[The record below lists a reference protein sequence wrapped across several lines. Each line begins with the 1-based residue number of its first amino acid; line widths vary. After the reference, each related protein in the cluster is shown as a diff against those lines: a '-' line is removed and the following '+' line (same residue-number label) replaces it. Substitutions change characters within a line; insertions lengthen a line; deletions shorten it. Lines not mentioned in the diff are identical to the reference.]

1 MCVIVCV
8 ITETP
13 KGALC
18 SSCELQENECPHVLC
33 SVLILSLDL
42 CFIMRGFDTM
52 LEGLRKLLFS
62 LFSYLSFLKEKCRL
76 KRSLPLLCDCPPS
89 TFESI
94 RRTL

>member
-1 MCVIVCV
+1 VCVIVCV
-8 ITETP
+8 ITGTP

-18 SSCELQENECPHVLC
+18 ASCELQENECPHVLC

-62 LFSYLSFLKEKCRL
+62 LFSHLSFLKEKCRL
-76 KRSLPLLCDCPPS
+76 KRSLPLCVTVPP
-89 TFESI
+89 FNF
-94 RRTL
+94 